1 MDQATFERVQR
12 PICDMRLTLKAK
24 KEAYS
29 KKKEKST
36 GCYTWPPASLC
47 LLNLPPVFTFLANK
61 KRQKKPKTTI
71 NNKHDLDAGTHEAGF
86 NHRRSCAC

>member
-29 KKKEKST
+29 KKKRKVPVVTLGRLQVCAYSI
-36 GCYTWPPASLC
+36 YLPY
-47 LLNLPPVFTFLANK
+47 LLF
-61 KRQKKPKTTI
+61 
-71 NNKHDLDAGTHEAGF
+71 
-86 NHRRSCAC
+86 

>member
-29 KKKEKST
+29 KKREK
-36 GCYTWPPASLC
+36 YR
-47 LLNLPPVFTFLANK
+47 LLHLAACKSAPIQFTSRIYFLANK
-61 KRQKKPKTTI
+61 KRQKKLKTTI
-71 NNKHDLDAGTHEAGF
+71 NNKHDLGAGTHEAGT
-86 NHRRSCAC
+86 NHRLSCAC